1 MEPLLHSK
9 PQSHGPPTMFSFS
22 FCFSQEIQVLS
33 CREHW
38 EKPCRNTGLFCWATV
53 AKNATVQKS
62 TTAKARSFNARRA
75 KAGDCPRAFRKARPL
90 LWESKPSRI
99 STIKART
106 CLRIFCKQSMNVFTL
121 LTHPRHKSV
130 YGFQSKEP
138 FTEFPR
144 QEAVYGNFPYPRQE
158 AVYGIFRDFHG
169 NIQKNKY
176 EKI

>member
-38 EKPCRNTGLFCWATV
+38 EKPCRNTGLFCWATI

-99 STIKART
+99 SAIKART
-106 CLRIFCKQSMNVFTL
+106 CLLIFCKQSMNVFTL

-130 YGFQSKEP
+130 YGKASERLRNSQGKEP

-144 QEAVYGNFPYPRQE
+144 QEAVYG
-158 AVYGIFRDFHG
+158 IFRGSHG

>member
-99 STIKART
+99 SAIKART

-130 YGFQSKEP
+130 YGKAHERLRIP
-138 FTEFPR
+138 K
-144 QEAVYGNFPYPRQE
+144 QE
-158 AVYGIFRDFHG
+158 AVYGIPKARSRLRHFPRFLW
-169 NIQKNKY
+169 KY
-176 EKI
+176 SKK